1 MVQAATATA
10 PRLAAG
16 VLIAGAILAAASL
29 AVALSPGAIVA
40 GVVGTAAA
48 VLIIVRPETGALVL
62 VLLMALVDRDVWFN
76 NGIPFAGGGLK
87 APDLIVALALAAWWA
102 AMITRPERYRRPPT
116 WVIIGL
122 AGLVITV
129 LGGVLTARAAGTP
142 LNLSMVELRP
152 LASYLLVLPVVSAAL
167 SLRDLELAVGIFLGA
182 CALAA
187 GDALSAYLAGNG
199 GQATFAGGAIR
210 VTNDAFLYPML
221 ASVWSLVLLAF
232 ASSTWT
238 RVTLSL
244 LAVVSVAAVFFTFQ
258 RGAWLAA
265 LAATALAFLL
275 LPRPQ
280 RSRAAAYCV
289 ALIGVFA
296 AAIIA
301 LNSLSIAGTQ
311 DPLASGLE
319 RVESLGKPQRD
330 VSSLHRVSEL
340 KRSMELIKAHPE
352 TGIGLGGSITFWSP
366 MYSEVRE
373 AMGGSFQTFYIH
385 NSYLWL
391 ALKLGLPGL
400 ITLVAFV
407 LAALA
412 AGGRAYLAGGDPRRR
427 RLLLGGLLTLVT
439 MLLVSASGPH
449 LTIDR
454 SAAYVACAV
463 GFVVAASRND
473 STEPQSP

>member
-1 MVQAATATA
+1 MVKAATATV

-16 VLIAGAILAAASL
+16 VLIAGTILPAAAL
-29 AVALSPGAIVA
+29 AVALSPAAIVA
-40 GVVGTAAA
+40 GGVATAAA

-62 VLLMALVDRDVWFN
+62 ALLMALVDRDVWFN
-76 NGIPFAGGGLK
+76 NGIPFVGGGLK
-87 APDLIVALALAAWWA
+87 APDLIVALTLAAWWA
-102 AMITRPERYRRPPT
+102 AMITRPERYRRPPG
-116 WVIIGL
+116 WVLVGL
-122 AGLVITV
+122 AALGITV

-142 LNLSMVELRP
+142 LNLTIVELRP
-152 LASYLLVLPVVSAAL
+152 LANYLLVLPVVSTVL

-187 GDALSAYLAGNG
+187 GDTLMAYVAGEG
-199 GQATFAGGAIR
+199 EPATFAGGATR
-210 VTNDAFLYPML
+210 VTNDAFLAPML
-221 ASVWSLVLLAF
+221 AAVWSLVLLAF
-232 ASSTWT
+232 SGSAWP
-238 RVTLSL
+238 RLMLSL

-265 LAATALAFLL
+265 LAAMALAFLFF
-275 LPRPQ
+275 PRPQ
-280 RSRAAAYCV
+280 RSRAAAYGV
-289 ALIGVFA
+289 ALIGVLA

-301 LNSLSIAGTQ
+301 LNSLSIAGSQ
-311 DPLASGLE
+311 DPLTSGLE
-319 RVESLGKPQRD
+319 RLESLEQPQRD
-330 VSSLHRVSEL
+330 PSSLHRVMEWE
-340 KRSMELIKAHPE
+340 RSMELIKAHPI

-366 MYSEVRE
+366 MYSEVRS

-385 NSYLWL
+385 NSYVWL

-412 AGGRAYLAGGDPRRR
+412 VGGHAYFTGRDPRRR

-449 LTIDR
+449 LTVDR
-454 SAAYVACAV
+454 SGVYVICAV
-463 GFVVAASRND
+463 GLVVAASRID
-473 STEPQSP
+473 LTEPQSP